1 MSRSLLHVAPCH
13 VSYRERP
20 ASSRMCERP
29 PRPHVYLC
37 QFTKL
42 ILRVRLPVQLARL
55 RIQLQQQGIPL
66 PEALQPRSSLES
78 HPGVP
83 GVMPEAPNA
92 INTSG
97 GSHASLP
104 TSHISPR

>member
-1 MSRSLLHVAPCH
+1 M
-13 VSYRERP
+13 
-20 ASSRMCERP
+20 
-29 PRPHVYLC
+29 
-37 QFTKL
+37 
-42 ILRVRLPVQLARL
+42 QLARL

-66 PEALQPRSSLES
+66 PEALQPRTSLES

-83 GVMPEAPNA
+83 GIMPEVPNA

-97 GSHASLP
+97 DSHASLP